1 MLTRLLLQGGSM
13 AQPVIRRSMA
23 LVAVSSLAWT
33 LLLAQKAPP
42 LQDLL
47 KVAGDSLVQY
57 ARQLGTVA
65 ADEEFT
71 QYDTASGRMG
81 TPKRLNSV
89 VVFYGQTDGSLAT
102 FRDLV
107 GIDTVPVRPKDD
119 RLVTLFKGPTA
130 SVSAAQSL
138 TEDALKA
145 YAGEMLHALDNPLQA
160 HDLLRSENQ
169 PNWNYKV
176 ENMKTMD
183 GAQVAVLKFTEQGKG
198 HVIADAA
205 AIGRYWIEPATGTI
219 HQTELGFVMAGANIR
234 ATVRFTKDA
243 QLGLFVPSELFE
255 QVDGSSAGTGITN
268 TYGNRQA
275 MEGRAQYGG
284 YRRVSAQR

>member
-1 MLTRLLLQGGSM
+1 
-13 AQPVIRRSMA
+13 
-23 LVAVSSLAWT
+23 
-33 LLLAQKAPP
+33 
-42 LQDLL
+42 
-47 KVAGDSLVQY
+47 
-57 ARQLGTVA
+57 VA
-65 ADEEFT
+65 ADEEFM

-89 VVFYGQTDGSLAT
+89 VVFYGQTNGSIAT

-130 SVSAAQSL
+130 SVSEAQSL

-145 YAGEMLHALDNPLQA
+145 YAGQLLHALDNPMLA
-160 HDLLRSENQ
+160 LDLLRSANQ

-198 HVIADAA
+198 HVLADAA
-205 AIGRYWIEPATGTI
+205 AIGRYWIEPPTGTI
-219 HQTELGFVMAGANIR
+219 HQTELGFVMAAANIH

-243 QLGLFVPSELFE
+243 QLGLFVPSDLFE
-255 QVDGSSAGTGITN
+255 QVDGSSAGTGMN
-268 TYGNRQA
+268 NMGAGGNGTRQA
-275 MEGRAQYGG
+275 MEGRARYSG
-284 YRRVSAQR
+284 YRRVAAQR

>member
-1 MLTRLLLQGGSM
+1 
-13 AQPVIRRSMA
+13 VIRRSVA
-23 LVAVSSLAWT
+23 LVAVSSLSWT
-33 LLLAQKAPP
+33 LLLAQKAPALP
-42 LQDLL
+42 DLL

-57 ARQLGTVA
+57 AQQLGTAA
-65 ADEEFT
+65 ADEEFM

-89 VVFYGQTDGSLAT
+89 VVFYGQSNGSVAT

-145 YAGEMLHALDNPLQA
+145 YAGQSLHALDNPMLA
-160 HDLLRSENQ
+160 LDLLRVANQ
-169 PNWNYKV
+169 PNWNYKIDG
-176 ENMKTMD
+176 MKTMD
-183 GAQVAVLKFTEQGKG
+183 GAQVAVLKFAEQGKG
-198 HVIADAA
+198 HVMDNAA
-205 AIGRYWIEPATGTI
+205 AIGRYWIEPATGSI
-219 HQTELGFVMAGANIR
+219 HQTELGFVMTGANIH

-243 QLGLFVPSELFE
+243 QLGVFVPSELFE
-255 QVDGSSAGTGITN
+255 QVDASSAGTGMN
-268 TYGNRQA
+268 NMGAGGNGNRQA
-275 MEGRAQYGG
+275 MEGRARYSG
-284 YRRVSAQR
+284 YRAVTGQR

>member
-1 MLTRLLLQGGSM
+1 M
-13 AQPVIRRSMA
+13 AEHVIRWSLI
-23 LVAVSSLAWT
+23 LVAAASLSWT
-33 LLLAQKAPP
+33 PLRAQKPP
-42 LQDLL
+42 ALPDLL
-47 KVAGDSLVQY
+47 KTAGNALVPY
-57 ARQLGTVA
+57 AQGLGTVA
-65 ADEEFT
+65 ADEQFT

-89 VVFYGQTDGSLAT
+89 VVFYGQADGSVAT

-130 SVSAAQSL
+130 SVSAARSL
-138 TEDALKA
+138 TEDALKE
-145 YAGEMLHALDNPLQA
+145 YVSQLLHALDNPMLA
-160 HDLLRSENQ
+160 FDLLSSANQ

-176 ENMKTMD
+176 ESMKTMD

-198 HVIADAA
+198 HVMADAA

-219 HQTELGFVMAGANIR
+219 HQTELGFVMASGNIH

-243 QLGLFVPSELFE
+243 QLGLFVPAELFE
-255 QVDGSSAGTGITN
+255 QVDGSSPGAGLNNMG
-268 TYGNRQA
+268 TYGTRQA
-275 MEGRAQYGG
+275 IEGRASYSG
-284 YRRVSAQR
+284 YRRVAAPR